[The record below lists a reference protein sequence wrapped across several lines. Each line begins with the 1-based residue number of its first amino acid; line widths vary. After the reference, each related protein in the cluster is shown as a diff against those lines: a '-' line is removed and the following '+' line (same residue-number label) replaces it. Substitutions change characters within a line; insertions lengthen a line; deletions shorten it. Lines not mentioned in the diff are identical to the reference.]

1 VQSPHPRIGR
11 LLAPALALEAIYA
24 IMLATLDLKAHC
36 ERFIPLALGAG
47 ILYLISVWLVCASPR
62 SKAQGPRSG
71 EAEQSAPQAGPSR
84 LLWFILGAG
93 LLFRAT
99 LFPLYPSLSDDL
111 FRYRWDGR
119 MQAAG
124 YNPYSLTPA
133 DPALKHLRDETYP
146 GVNGKGYVAAY
157 GPLTESLFRWWYP
170 VTMLPGSIKAS
181 VFLMKV
187 PMLAFDLGA
196 ALLLIRLLG
205 VLGLPAVR
213 VLIYWW
219 SPVTVIEFAAS
230 GHNDSV
236 AVFFLVLTLI
246 GLAVPECGMR
256 NAECGMNSPPD
267 SALRTPH
274 SALED
279 SALRTPHS
287 TLQPPWWTLP
297 ALSLSMLSKLF
308 AAFLWP
314 VVLPRWLERGRWR
327 QLAWPLVCAAVV
339 YWPFRSGLFNVVPG
353 VAVYAGS
360 WRNNDSLFGLFFAF
374 TGSQLG
380 ASAAYGAVVA
390 GVAGFLAGRGFPAL
404 RSAFLILGTLLCC
417 APNVFPW
424 YLSWILPLLAV
435 FPNAAWLLFS
445 VLVFLSYNVLIGY
458 GTLGVWRDDTTFLL
472 LEYVPFYLLLIGGWI
487 AGQQRVQGPR
497 SKVQGQPLN
506 EAAAQHL

>member
-1 VQSPHPRIGR
+1 VPSPAPKIGR
-11 LLAPALALEAIYA
+11 LLAPALALEAVYA
-24 IMLATLDLKAHC
+24 IMLGTLDLKAHV

-47 ILYLISVWLVCASPR
+47 ILYLISAWLVCASPR
-62 SKAQGPRSG
+62 SKVQDLKSG
-71 EAEQSAPQAGPSR
+71 EAEESAPRAGSRR

-111 FRYRWDGR
+111 FRYRWDGK

-133 DPALKHLRDETYP
+133 DPALRHLRDQTYP
-146 GVNGKGYVAAY
+146 GVNGKGYVAVY

-170 VTMLPGSIKAS
+170 VTMLAGNVKAS
-181 VFLMKV
+181 VLLMKL
-187 PMLAFDLGA
+187 PMLAFDLGV

-205 VLGLPAVR
+205 VLGLPAAR

-236 AVFFLVLTLI
+236 AVFFLVLALL

-256 NAECGMNSPPD
+256 NAECGVNGRRD

-274 SALED
+274 PT
-279 SALRTPHS
+279 LR
-287 TLQPPWWTLP
+287 PPWWTLP

-327 QLAWPLVCAAVV
+327 QLAWPLVCAVVV
-339 YWPFRSGLFNVVPG
+339 YWPFRGGLFNVVPG

-390 GVAGFLAGRGFPAL
+390 GLAGFLAGRGFPAL

-417 APNVFPW
+417 ASNVFPW

-458 GTLGVWRDDTTFLL
+458 GTLGVWRDSTTFLL

-487 AGQQRVQGPR
+487 VRQIQGEVPG
-497 SKVQGQPLN
+497 SS
-506 EAAAQHL
+506 

>member
-1 VQSPHPRIGR
+1 MQSPDPKIGR
-11 LLAPALALEAIYA
+11 LLAPALALEAVYA
-24 IMLATLDLKAHC
+24 IMLGTRDLKAHV
-36 ERFIPLALGAG
+36 ERFIPLALAAG
-47 ILYLISVWLVCASPR
+47 ILYLIGAWLVCASPR
-62 SKAQGPRSG
+62 SKVQGPRSG
-71 EAEQSAPQAGPSR
+71 EAEESAHRAGSRR

-111 FRYRWDGR
+111 FRYRWDGK

-133 DPALKHLRDETYP
+133 DPALKHLRDQTYP

-157 GPLTESLFRWWYP
+157 GPVTESLFRWWYP
-170 VTMLPGSIKAS
+170 VTMLAGNAKAS

-187 PMLAFDLGA
+187 PMLAFDLGV

-205 VLGLPAVR
+205 VLGLPAAR
-213 VLIYWW
+213 VLVYWW

-230 GHNDSV
+230 GHNDPV
-236 AVFFLVLTLI
+236 AVFFLVLALL

-256 NAECGMNSPPD
+256 NAECGVNGRRD
-267 SALRTPH
+267 SALGTPH
-274 SALED
+274 P
-279 SALRTPHS
+279 ALR
-287 TLQPPWWTLP
+287 PPWWTLP

-327 QLAWPLVCAAVV
+327 QLAWPLICAAVV

-390 GVAGFLAGRGFPAL
+390 GLAGYLAGRGFPAL

-417 APNVFPW
+417 ASNVFPW
-424 YLSWILPLLAV
+424 YLSWILPLLTV
-435 FPNAAWLLFS
+435 FPNTAWLLFS

-472 LEYVPFYLLLIGGWI
+472 LEYVPFYLLLVGGWI
-487 AGQQRVQGPR
+487 AGQRKIQSPG
-497 SKVQGQPLN
+497 SKAQGQALD